1 MEHVRV
7 TASGKR
13 WLVLEIFTTYC
24 IYTKTYA
31 LSIRLTDMEIIQA
44 IKQCRN
50 ISRILQEDRFL
61 FITRRCFFLL
71 LSFVQQVRAKFIF
84 TSMVIYLKL

>member
-61 FITRRCFFLL
+61 FITRR
-71 LSFVQQVRAKFIF
+71 
-84 TSMVIYLKL
+84 